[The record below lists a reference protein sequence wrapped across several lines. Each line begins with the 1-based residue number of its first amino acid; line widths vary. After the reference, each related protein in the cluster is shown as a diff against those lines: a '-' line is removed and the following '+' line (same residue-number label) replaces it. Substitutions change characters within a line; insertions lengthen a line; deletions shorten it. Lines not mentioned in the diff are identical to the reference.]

1 MNMHK
6 QQLQTQ
12 KRGKKEAHLPQP
24 IPRGSLLERHT
35 TIPTTLGAWSNLER
49 LEKARR
55 SWGRNGGGKGGKLG
69 GREKKGRKWVEKSCI
84 YRKENSYSAFAL
96 AIARRTTDF

>member
-1 MNMHK
+1 MHK

-24 IPRGSLLERHT
+24 VPRGSLLERHT

-55 SWGRNGGGKGGKLG
+55 SWGRNGGGKGASWVEERKRGENG
-69 GREKKGRKWVEKSCI
+69 WRRAAFIEKKIVI
-84 YRKENSYSAFAL
+84 VPL
-96 AIARRTTDF
+96 H